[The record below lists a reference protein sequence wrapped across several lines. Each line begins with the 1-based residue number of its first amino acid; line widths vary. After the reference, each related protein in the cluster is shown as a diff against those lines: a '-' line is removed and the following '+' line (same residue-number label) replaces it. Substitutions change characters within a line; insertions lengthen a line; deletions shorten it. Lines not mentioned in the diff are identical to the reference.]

1 MIFRNKNQRDKNSFF
16 FSLFFQFT
24 DFPIIRCRKG
34 TGNRLF
40 RSDVDGEKPGIRQS
54 SLVASILEAA
64 NLLHWEL
71 PPFGDPS
78 KTIRSNLWRSDP
90 SIGTLAEQDCFRF
103 EDLTNLIWFISL
115 LLISYVKSNCLILS
129 ERLIYANCKVKAQ
142 MAKTTC

>member
-78 KTIRSNLWRSDP
+78 RTIRSNLWRSDP
-90 SIGTLAEQDCFRF
+90 STGTLAELDCFRF
-103 EDLTNLIWFISL
+103 EDLTNSIWFISL
-115 LLISYVKSNCLILS
+115 LLLLNYVKSKCLILS
-129 ERLIYANCKVKAQ
+129 EKLIICKLQ
-142 MAKTTC
+142 S